1 MPFNLSGW
9 ELLLILGIGLLLFG
23 SRLPM
28 VGRNLGKG
36 IVEFKKGIKGV
47 TDEVEGA
54 SREVS
59 REANRDNGNLNR
71 RIEERS
77 YRAPLGPGG
86 DERRV
91 SSAEPV
97 EQNRQEARQ

>member
-23 SRLPM
+23 SRLPA

-47 TDEVEGA
+47 TDEVEQA
-54 SREVS
+54 SSQASAPVS
-59 REANRDNGNLNR
+59 TPARLEDRP
-71 RIEERS
+71 
-77 YRAPLGPGG
+77 YRAPLGPAG
-86 DERRV
+86 DDRRV
-91 SSAEPV
+91 STAETV
-97 EQNRQEARQ
+97 EQQRSS

>member
-23 SRLPM
+23 SRLPT

-36 IVEFKKGIKGV
+36 IVEFKKGLKGV
-47 TDEVEGA
+47 TDEVEQA
-54 SREVS
+54 SAQAS
-59 REANRDNGNLNR
+59 AQTNPQA
-71 RIEERS
+71 RIEDRP

-86 DERRV
+86 DDRRV
-91 SSAEPV
+91 STAEPV
-97 EQNRQEARQ
+97 EQQRTN